1 MPKLSRR
8 HSKRS
13 HSKKQSRRK
22 SVSRKSNS
30 RSRKSQRRSR
40 RSRKSQRRSR
50 KSQRRSRK
58 SQRRSR
64 KSRKSHKSERHSGQR
79 CKSYSQSRRKHGR
92 GRKCLEWVDKYDDV
106 IPRAPM
112 ISEDQLA
119 DEPMLTGGN
128 IINEKDVQCNN
139 FNDKP
144 RCVKSYNDEDN
155 SFNCRWNLLNQKCED
170 LPAFNKGSEYRN
182 RFHRDMYKVSM
193 KEPSKLDMSKFDSL
207 KIGH

>member
-50 KSQRRSRK
+50 KSRKSQRRSRK

-64 KSRKSHKSERHSGQR
+64 RSRKSQRRSHKSRKSHKSERHSGQR

-112 ISEDQLA
+112 ITPKLLEDNGMIDYKDLQF
-119 DEPMLTGGN
+119 
-128 IINEKDVQCNN
+128 EKNVQC
-139 FNDKP
+139 DKFDDKQ
-144 RCVKSYNDEDN
+144 RCRKSFDNEDSK
-155 SFNCRWNLLNQKCED
+155 SFNCRWNLSSNKCET
-170 LPAFNKGSEYRN
+170 LPNEYKDAETHN
-182 RFHRDMYKVSM
+182 RL
-193 KEPSKLDMSKFDSL
+193 P
-207 KIGH
+207 